1 MIDIMISYRTA
12 DEPLAAVLIDEALTK
27 RIGPR
32 VFRDHR
38 SIAPGAAY
46 PAEIW
51 TAVGQCQILAAVIG
65 TRWLERDEHG
75 RRRIDDPKD
84 YVRREVA
91 EALRR
96 RVVVVP
102 ILVGDAELPAAGD
115 LPLELRGLALC
126 QYRTLRFRDAAQ
138 DADRLADELVGLL
151 AAPATEPAPAS
162 PTTSDPATVAG
173 TPSVVTTF
181 SGPVDIQRGIFGIV
195 NHYQE

>member
-12 DEPLAAVLIDEALTK
+12 DEPLAAVLIDQALTQ
-27 RIGPR
+27 RIGAR

-38 SIAPGAAY
+38 SIPPGAAY

-51 TAVGQCQILAAVIG
+51 TAVGQCRVLAVVIG
-65 TRWLERDEHG
+65 SRWLERGEDG

-96 RVVVVP
+96 EAVVVP
-102 ILVGDAELPAAGD
+102 ILVGDSELPPAGE

-126 QYRTLRFRDAAQ
+126 QYRTLRFRDAVQ
-138 DADRLADELVGLL
+138 DADRLADELVAMLDE
-151 AAPATEPAPAS
+151 PATDPDPDPAPA
-162 PTTSDPATVAG
+162 AVA
-173 TPSVVTTF
+173 PSVVNNF
-181 SGPVDIQRGIFGIV
+181 HGRVDVSNGVFGIV
-195 NHYQE
+195 KHYQG